1 MPEPNNNQAV
11 EADSILLNYARFK
24 AQEYNV
30 PVRDVMDILEMV
42 EHQKKLT
49 QTHLEKGKREVKI
62 TQSAL

>member
-1 MPEPNNNQAV
+1 MPGPNNHQPI
-11 EADSILLNYARFK
+11 EADSILSNYARIK

-30 PVRDVMDILEMV
+30 PTQDVMDILEMV

-49 QTHLEKGKREVKI
+49 KTYLEKGKREVKI